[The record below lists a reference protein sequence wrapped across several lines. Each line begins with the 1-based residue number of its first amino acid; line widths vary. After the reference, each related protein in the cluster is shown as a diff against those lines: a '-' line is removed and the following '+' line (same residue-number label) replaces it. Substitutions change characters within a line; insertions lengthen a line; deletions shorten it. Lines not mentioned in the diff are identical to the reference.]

1 MGSRHDDVLQTAGGR
16 PPDAWLDDAIARD
29 PVLEPIAA
37 QLRRLGAGDAPVLI
51 SGEPGSGRELAA
63 RAIHNLSSRASHP
76 FVQIDCSSLSEPLIE
91 AELLG
96 VGGQTGGPPYKMGIF
111 EQAAAGT
118 VFVAEVAELPLR
130 GQDALLRLL
139 ERHEVVRLGS
149 DAPVSAHARCIAS
162 TSVDLRDRVAP
173 GLFRDELHG
182 RLATELLVLPP
193 LRERVDDITTLARHF
208 LVQCCSQMTAKGDFQ
223 ITPDAEAVLRAYSW
237 PGNIRELREVIEQ
250 AALSAQSGRIAVE
263 NLPDRLRGEQPGG
276 PLPSLRDVEMRH
288 IERVLQ
294 EARGNQRRASR
305 ILGIS
310 RWSLSRRLRKY
321 GMAPR
326 SEVQQ

>member
-1 MGSRHDDVLQTAGGR
+1 MGSRHDDVLQTAQGR
-16 PPDAWLDDAIARD
+16 SPDAWLDEAIARD
-29 PVLEPIAA
+29 PVLEPLSA
-37 QLRRLGAGDAPVLI
+37 QIRRLGASDAPVLI

-76 FVQIDCSSLSEPLIE
+76 FVQIDCASLSEPLIE

-96 VGGQTGGPPYKMGIF
+96 VGGQGGPPYKMGIF
-111 EQAAAGT
+111 EQAAGGT
-118 VFVAEVAELPLR
+118 VFVAEVGELPLR

-139 ERHEVVRLGS
+139 ERHEVVRLGTE
-149 DAPVSAHARCIAS
+149 AAVAAHARCIAS
-162 TSVDLRDRVAP
+162 TSVDLRERVAA
-173 GLFRDELHG
+173 GLFREELHG
-182 RLATELLVLPP
+182 RLATELLVLPT
-193 LRERVDDITTLARHF
+193 LRTRVDDIPSLARHF
-208 LVQCCSQMTAKGDFQ
+208 LFQCCSQMTSKGEFQ
-223 ITPDAEAVLRAYSW
+223 ITADAEGVLRMYSW
-237 PGNIRELREVIEQ
+237 PGNVRELREVVEQ
-250 AALSAQSGRIAVE
+250 AALSSQSGRIGVE

-326 SEVQQ
+326 SDVQQ